1 MVNLVTCIGLGVEF
15 CAHLVIKFRNTVK
28 SFNKIKPGEN
38 KQRVKLSM
46 LTMGTSVMVGI
57 ASTKFIGVIVLAF
70 ASSTL
75 FRLYYF
81 RMYILMVIVGT
92 FNVMICIYI
101 IKRVYVSSQ
110 YVCRCLGLAISFLNR
125 TALSSPQTSQSQEK
139 IQRSLE
145 MINYIY
151 FTPMHD
157 NYYIH
162 LQGINQIWNVK

>member
-1 MVNLVTCIGLGVEF
+1 
-15 CAHLVIKFRNTVK
+15 
-28 SFNKIKPGEN
+28 
-38 KQRVKLSM
+38 M
-46 LTMGTSVMVGI
+46 LTMGTSVLVGI

-92 FNVMICIYI
+92 FNVMICIYL
-101 IKRVYVSSQ
+101 IKRAYVCSQ
-110 YVCRCLGLAISFLNR
+110 YVCKCLGQAISLLNR

-139 IQRSLE
+139 FKSCLE

-151 FTPMHD
+151 FTPIHD

-162 LQGINQIWNVK
+162 LQGIKLAGPHLVRINDQNS